1 MKTIVLIYMI
11 RKRGNIIFTVK
22 IAHFTGKIKD
32 EKHYQY
38 FKLLKGDKKMLTTK
52 IIKDELLK
60 DENIEIEIN
69 HYGGLEIYHNGVYT
83 DMIIT
88 DGESFNDEI
97 ATVTFNNGK
106 NELSIA
112 LPILDD
118 IIGSLYN
125 RIDY

>member
-1 MKTIVLIYMI
+1 
-11 RKRGNIIFTVK
+11 
-22 IAHFTGKIKD
+22 
-32 EKHYQY
+32 
-38 FKLLKGDKKMLTTK
+38 MLTTNF
-52 IIKDELLK
+52 IKEELLK

-106 NELSIA
+106 NELSIP

>member
-1 MKTIVLIYMI
+1 
-11 RKRGNIIFTVK
+11 
-22 IAHFTGKIKD
+22 
-32 EKHYQY
+32 
-38 FKLLKGDKKMLTTK
+38 MLTTK

-69 HYGGLEIYHNGVYT
+69 HYGGLEVYHNDIYT

-106 NELSIA
+106 NELC
-112 LPILDD
+112 LPLPTLND
-118 IIGSLYN
+118 IISGLYN

>member
-1 MKTIVLIYMI
+1 
-11 RKRGNIIFTVK
+11 
-22 IAHFTGKIKD
+22 
-32 EKHYQY
+32 
-38 FKLLKGDKKMLTTK
+38 MLTTK

-69 HYGGLEIYHNGVYT
+69 HYGGIEIYHNGVYT

-88 DGESFNDEI
+88 DGENLNDEI
-97 ATVTFNNGK
+97 TTVIFNNGK
-106 NELSIA
+106 NELS
-112 LPILDD
+112 LPLPTLND